1 MTREINKNGQEA
13 LLHTQL
19 RSAQHRFAK
28 LTLMHCHECNTSYL
42 GQSCDAHERRCPHC
56 QCGASANTADQVP
69 GFDKGNVFSAAGH
82 RPFDGDCVDD
92 VDITGPVLS

>member
-1 MTREINKNGQEA
+1 MTREINKNHQEA
-13 LLHTQL
+13 LLHTEL

-28 LTLMHCHECNTSYL
+28 LTLMHCHACSISYL

-56 QCGASANTADQVP
+56 QGGKPANTTDQIP
-69 GFDKGNVFSAAGH
+69 GLDHENR

-92 VDITGPVLS
+92 VDVTGPVM